1 MRGVRGVVA
10 LLLVAGS
17 VWVCAG
23 QAPAGGGG
31 VLFDGERLIVG
42 DGRVIESAAVLVQNN
57 RIARVGRKGEVAL
70 PPGATRVD
78 LTGKTVMPAI
88 IDPHNHLGYT
98 NQKTGASS
106 KENFTRATIVDHLQR
121 YAYYGVA
128 ATMSMGL
135 DRWDVNPEL
144 PYQLR
149 NEVIPN
155 AALFLTVGRG
165 IAATP
170 MAGPTASYRLGVP
183 YGAQT
188 EAEGRKEVEELV
200 ARKVPI
206 IKIWVDDRLGTVPK
220 LQPNVYRAIIDEAH
234 KRNTRVVAHI
244 FALEDGK
251 DLLKAGVDGFAHG
264 VRDKDI
270 DGEYMTIVRQHP
282 NVWVEPNLPEQPE
295 GPESLDWIADTIPAA
310 QLKRMK
316 DALAGRTPAQT
327 KALADAFGIQCRN
340 LKKIRDAGV
349 KIAFATDA
357 GVDIAWTVHTELA
370 DMVQCGL
377 TPAEAIVAA
386 TRTAAEVIKSDQ
398 LGMRGGREERRLHRA
413 RRQPARGDHEHA
425 EDQQGVPA
433 RPGSRPRG
441 APRGVH
447 RAVSNRS

>member
-17 VWVCAG
+17 VWVSAG

-31 VLFDGERLIVG
+31 VLFEGERLIVG
-42 DGRVIESAAVLVQNN
+42 DGRVIESAAFLVQNN
-57 RIARVGRKGEVAL
+57 RIARIGRKGEVAP

-88 IDPHNHLGYT
+88 VDPHNHLGYT

-106 KENFTRATIVDHLQR
+106 KENFTRATIIDHLQR
-121 YAYYGVA
+121 YAYYGIA

-135 DRWDVNPEL
+135 DRWEVNPEL

-170 MAGPTASYRLGVP
+170 MAGPTAAYRLGVP
-183 YGAQT
+183 YGAQS

-244 FALEDGK
+244 FALQDGK

-270 DGEYMTIVRQHP
+270 DDEYLTIVRQHP

-295 GPESLDWIADTIPAA
+295 APESLDWLADTLPAA

-316 DALAGRTPAQT
+316 DQLAGRTPAQT
-327 KALADAFGIQCRN
+327 KTLAEAFGIQCRN

-349 KIAFATDA
+349 RIAFATDA
-357 GVDIAWTVHTELA
+357 GVDIAWTAHTELS
-370 DMVQCGL
+370 DMVQCGM
-377 TPAEAIVAA
+377 TPAEALMAA
-386 TRTAAEVIKSDQ
+386 TQTAAEVIKSDQ
-398 LGMRGGREERRLHRA
+398 LGQVAVGKSADFIVLDANPLDAIANTRKINKVYLRGKEVDRA
-413 RRQPARGDHEHA
+413 ALRAA
-425 EDQQGVPA
+425 FT
-433 RPGSRPRG
+433 
-441 APRGVH
+441 AP
-447 RAVSNRS
+447 

>member
-1 MRGVRGVVA
+1 MRGVRGVVS
-10 LLLVAGS
+10 LLVLAAS
-17 VWVCAG
+17 ACVATG
-23 QAPAGGGG
+23 QEPAGGGG
-31 VLFDGERLIVG
+31 VLFDGERLIIG
-42 DGRVIESAAVLVQNN
+42 DGRVIESAAFLVQNN

-88 IDPHNHLGYT
+88 VDPHNHMGYT
-98 NQKTGASS
+98 NQKTGVST
-106 KENFTRATIVDHLQR
+106 KENFTRATLIDHLQR
-121 YAYYGVA
+121 YAYYGIA

-135 DRWDVNPEL
+135 DRWEVNPEL

-170 MAGPTASYRLGVP
+170 MAGPTAAYRLGVP
-183 YGAQT
+183 YGAQS

-270 DGEYMTIVRQHP
+270 DDEYLTIVRQHP
-282 NVWVEPNLPEQPE
+282 TVWVEPNLPEQPE
-295 GPESLDWIADTIPAA
+295 G
-310 QLKRMK
+310 
-316 DALAGRTPAQT
+316 AGEP
-327 KALADAFGIQCRN
+327 
-340 LKKIRDAGV
+340 
-349 KIAFATDA
+349 
-357 GVDIAWTVHTELA
+357 
-370 DMVQCGL
+370 
-377 TPAEAIVAA
+377 
-386 TRTAAEVIKSDQ
+386 
-398 LGMRGGREERRLHRA
+398 
-413 RRQPARGDHEHA
+413 
-425 EDQQGVPA
+425 
-433 RPGSRPRG
+433 
-441 APRGVH
+441 
-447 RAVSNRS
+447 

>member
-17 VWVCAG
+17 VWVSAG

-31 VLFDGERLIVG
+31 VLFEGERLIVG
-42 DGRVIESAAVLVQNN
+42 DGRVIESAAFLVQNN
-57 RIARVGRKGEVAL
+57 RIARVGRKGEVPL
-70 PPGATRVD
+70 PPGAARVD

-88 IDPHNHLGYT
+88 VDPHNHLGYT

-106 KENFTRATIVDHLQR
+106 KENFTRATIIDHLQR
-121 YAYYGVA
+121 YAYYGIA

-135 DRWDVNPEL
+135 DRWEVNPEL

-170 MAGPTASYRLGVP
+170 TAGPTAAYRLGVP
-183 YGAQT
+183 YGAQS

-244 FALEDGK
+244 FALQDGK

-270 DGEYMTIVRQHP
+270 DDEYLTIVRQHP

-295 GPESLDWIADTIPAA
+295 APESLDWLADTLPAA

-316 DALAGRTPAQT
+316 DQLAGRTPAQT
-327 KALADAFGIQCRN
+327 KTLAEAFGIQCRN

-349 KIAFATDA
+349 RIAFATDA
-357 GVDIAWTVHTELA
+357 GVDIAWTAHTELS
-370 DMVQCGL
+370 DMVQCGM
-377 TPAEAIVAA
+377 TPAEALMAA
-386 TRTAAEVIKSDQ
+386 TQTAAEVIKSDQ
-398 LGMRGGREERRLHRA
+398 LGQVAVGKSADFIVLDANPLDAIANTRKINKVYLRGKEVDRA
-413 RRQPARGDHEHA
+413 ALRAA
-425 EDQQGVPA
+425 FT
-433 RPGSRPRG
+433 
-441 APRGVH
+441 AP
-447 RAVSNRS
+447 

>member
-1 MRGVRGVVA
+1 
-10 LLLVAGS
+10 LLLAASALVS
-17 VWVCAG
+17 AG

-31 VLFDGERLIVG
+31 VLFEGERLIVG
-42 DGRVIESAAVLVQNN
+42 DGRVIESAAFLVQNN
-57 RIARVGRKGEVAL
+57 RVARVGRKGEVPL
-70 PPGATRVD
+70 PPGASRVD

-88 IDPHNHLGYT
+88 VDPHNHLGYT

-106 KENFTRATIVDHLQR
+106 KENFTRATIIDHLQR
-121 YAYYGVA
+121 YAYYGIA

-135 DRWDVNPEL
+135 DRWEVNPEL

-183 YGAQT
+183 YGAQS

-270 DGEYMTIVRQHP
+270 DGEYLTIVRQHP

-316 DALAGRTPAQT
+316 DQLAGRTPAQA

-357 GVDIAWTVHTELA
+357 GVDIAWTAHTELA
-370 DMVQCGL
+370 DMVQCGM
-377 TPAEAIVAA
+377 TPAEAILAA

-398 LGMRGGREERRLHRA
+398 LGMVAAGKSADFIVLDANPLEAITNTRKINKVYLRGQEVDRA
-413 RRQPARGDHEHA
+413 ALRAA
-425 EDQQGVPA
+425 FT
-433 RPGSRPRG
+433 
-441 APRGVH
+441 AP
-447 RAVSNRS
+447 

>member
-1 MRGVRGVVA
+1 MRGGRGVRWP
-10 LLLVAGS
+10 LLLFVLAASAGLS
-17 VWVCAG
+17 AG
-23 QAPAGGGG
+23 QALSRGD
-31 VLFDGERLIVG
+31 VTLFEGARLIAG
-42 DGRVIESAAVLVQNN
+42 DGRVIESSAFLVQNN
-57 RIARVGRKGEVAL
+57 RFMRVGRKGEVQA
-70 PPGATRVD
+70 PAGAVRVD

-88 IDPHNHLGYT
+88 VDPHNHMGYT
-98 NQKTGASS
+98 NQKTGVSS
-106 KENFTRATIVDHLQR
+106 KDNFTRATLIDHLQR

-183 YGAQT
+183 YGAMS
-188 EAEGRKEVEELV
+188 EAEGRKDVDELV

-220 LQPNVYRAIIDEAH
+220 LQPNIYRAIIDEAH
-234 KRNTRVVAHI
+234 KLNTRVVAHI

-270 DGEYMTIVRQHP
+270 DDEYLTIVRQHP

-295 GPESLDWIADTIPAA
+295 GPESLDWLGDTIPAA

-316 DALAGRTPAQT
+316 DQLASRTPAQT

-340 LKKIRDAGV
+340 LRKIRDAGV
-349 KIAFATDA
+349 RIAFATDA
-357 GVDIAWTVHTELA
+357 GVDVAWTVHTELS
-370 DMVQCGL
+370 DMVQCGVP
-377 TPAEAIVAA
+377 PAEALMAA
-386 TRTAAEVIKSDQ
+386 TRTAAEVVKLDQ
-398 LGMRGGREERRLHRA
+398 LGMVAAGKSADFIVLDANPLDAIAGTRRINKVYLRGKEVDRA
-413 RRQPARGDHEHA
+413 ALRATFM
-425 EDQQGVPA
+425 
-433 RPGSRPRG
+433 
-441 APRGVH
+441 AP
-447 RAVSNRS
+447 

>member
-17 VWVCAG
+17 VWVYAG
-23 QAPAGGGG
+23 QAPAGGG

-57 RIARVGRKGEVAL
+57 RIARVGRKGEVPL

-270 DGEYMTIVRQHP
+270 DGEYMSIVRQHP

-316 DALAGRTPAQT
+316 DALAARTPAQA

-357 GVDIAWTVHTELA
+357 GVDIAWTAHTELA

-377 TPAEAIVAA
+377 TPAEAIMAA

-398 LGMRGGREERRLHRA
+398 LGIVAAGKSADFIVLDANPLELIANTRKINKVYLRGQEVDRA
-413 RRQPARGDHEHA
+413 ALRAA
-425 EDQQGVPA
+425 FT
-433 RPGSRPRG
+433 
-441 APRGVH
+441 AP
-447 RAVSNRS
+447 

>member
-1 MRGVRGVVA
+1 MRGLRGVKW
-10 LLLVAGS
+10 LLFLCLLAAS
-17 VWVCAG
+17 AWLSAG
-23 QAPAGGGG
+23 QAPSGGDGM
-31 VLFDGERLIVG
+31 LFEGARLIVG
-42 DGRVIESAAVLVQNN
+42 DGRVIETSALLVQNN
-57 RIARVGRKGEVAL
+57 RFTRVGRKGEVQAAA
-70 PPGATRVD
+70 GVVRVD

-88 IDPHNHLGYT
+88 VDPHNHMGYT
-98 NQKTGASS
+98 NQKTGVSS
-106 KENFTRATIVDHLQR
+106 KDNFTRATLVDHLQR

-170 MAGPTASYRLGVP
+170 MAGPTATYRLGVP
-183 YGAQT
+183 YGAMS
-188 EAEGRKEVEELV
+188 EAEGRKDVQELV

-220 LQPNVYRAIIDEAH
+220 IQPNVYRAIIDEAH
-234 KRNTRVVAHI
+234 KLNTRVVAHI

-270 DGEYMTIVRQHP
+270 DDEYLAIVRQHP

-295 GPESLDWIADTIPAA
+295 GPESLDWLADTIPAA

-316 DALAGRTPAQT
+316 DQLASRTPAQS

-357 GVDIAWTVHTELA
+357 GVDVAWTVHTELS
-370 DMVQCGL
+370 DMVQCGVP
-377 TPAEAIVAA
+377 PAEALMAA
-386 TRTAAEVIKSDQ
+386 TRTAAEVVRLDQ
-398 LGMRGGREERRLHRA
+398 LGMVAAGKSADFIVLDANPLDAIAGTRRINKVYLRGKEVDRA
-413 RRQPARGDHEHA
+413 
-425 EDQQGVPA
+425 
-433 RPGSRPRG
+433 SL
-441 APRGVH
+441 
-447 RAVSNRS
+447 RAAFTSP

>member
-17 VWVCAG
+17 VWVYTG
-23 QAPAGGGG
+23 QAPAGGG

-57 RIARVGRKGEVAL
+57 RIARVGRKGEVPL

-270 DGEYMTIVRQHP
+270 DGEYMSIVRQHP

-316 DALAGRTPAQT
+316 DALAARTPAQA

-357 GVDIAWTVHTELA
+357 GVDIAWTAHTELA

-377 TPAEAIVAA
+377 TPAEAIMAA

-398 LGMRGGREERRLHRA
+398 LGIVAAGKSADFIVLDANPLELITNTRKINKVYLRGQEVDRA
-413 RRQPARGDHEHA
+413 ALRAA
-425 EDQQGVPA
+425 FT
-433 RPGSRPRG
+433 
-441 APRGVH
+441 AP
-447 RAVSNRS
+447 

>member
-1 MRGVRGVVA
+1 MRGVRGVVSLLFLAASA
-10 LLLVAGS
+10 LVS
-17 VWVCAG
+17 AG

-31 VLFDGERLIVG
+31 VLFEGERLIVG
-42 DGRVIESAAVLVQNN
+42 DGRVIDSAAFFVQNN
-57 RIARVGRKGEVAL
+57 RIARVGRKGEVPL

-78 LTGKTVMPAI
+78 LTGRTVMPAI

-135 DRWDVNPEL
+135 DRWEVNPEL

-183 YGAQT
+183 YGAQS

-270 DGEYMTIVRQHP
+270 DGEYLTIVRQHP

-327 KALADAFGIQCRN
+327 KSLADAFGIQCRN

-357 GVDIAWTVHTELA
+357 GVDIAWTAHTELA
-370 DMVQCGL
+370 DMVQCGM
-377 TPAEAIVAA
+377 TPAEALMAA

-398 LGMRGGREERRLHRA
+398 LGIVEAGKSADFIVLDANPLEQITNTRKINKVYLRGQEV
-413 RRQPARGDHEHA
+413 D
-425 EDQQGVPA
+425 
-433 RPGSRPRG
+433 RG
-441 APRGVH
+441 AL
-447 RAVSNRS
+447 RAAFTAP

>member
-1 MRGVRGVVA
+1 VY
-10 LLLVAGS
+10 
-17 VWVCAG
+17 AG
-23 QAPAGGGG
+23 QAPAGGG

-57 RIARVGRKGEVAL
+57 RIARVGRKGEVPL
-70 PPGATRVD
+70 PSGATRVD

-270 DGEYMTIVRQHP
+270 DGEYMSIVRQHP

-316 DALAGRTPAQT
+316 DALAARTPAQA

-357 GVDIAWTVHTELA
+357 GVDIAWTAHTELA

-377 TPAEAIVAA
+377 TPAEAIMAA

-398 LGMRGGREERRLHRA
+398 LGIVAAGKSADFIVLDANPLELITNTRKINKVYLRGQEVDRA
-413 RRQPARGDHEHA
+413 ALRAA
-425 EDQQGVPA
+425 FT
-433 RPGSRPRG
+433 
-441 APRGVH
+441 AP
-447 RAVSNRS
+447 

>member
-1 MRGVRGVVA
+1 MRGVRGVVS
-10 LLLVAGS
+10 LLVLAAS
-17 VWVCAG
+17 ACVATG
-23 QAPAGGGG
+23 QEPAGGGG

-42 DGRVIESAAVLVQNN
+42 DGRVIESAAFLVQNN

-88 IDPHNHLGYT
+88 VDPHNHMGYT
-98 NQKTGASS
+98 NQKTGAST
-106 KENFTRATIVDHLQR
+106 KENFTRATLVDHLQR
-121 YAYYGVA
+121 YAYYGIA

-135 DRWDVNPEL
+135 DRWEVNPEL

-170 MAGPTASYRLGVP
+170 MAGPTAAYRLGVP
-183 YGAQT
+183 YGAQS

-270 DGEYMTIVRQHP
+270 DDEYLTIVRQHP
-282 NVWVEPNLPEQPE
+282 TVWVEPNLPEQPE
-295 GPESLDWIADTIPAA
+295 APESLDWLADTLPAA

-316 DALAGRTPAQT
+316 DQLAGRTPAQS

-349 KIAFATDA
+349 RIAFATDA
-357 GVDIAWTVHTELA
+357 GVDIAWTAHTELS
-370 DMVQCGL
+370 DMVQCGM
-377 TPAEAIVAA
+377 TPAEALMAA
-386 TRTAAEVIKSDQ
+386 TQTAAEVIKSDQ
-398 LGMRGGREERRLHRA
+398 LGQVAAGKSADFIVLDANPLDAIANTRKINKVYLRGKEVDRA
-413 RRQPARGDHEHA
+413 ALRAA
-425 EDQQGVPA
+425 FT
-433 RPGSRPRG
+433 
-441 APRGVH
+441 AP
-447 RAVSNRS
+447 

>member
-1 MRGVRGVVA
+1 MRGVVSVKFVVVGA
-10 LLLVAGS
+10 VLAASAWLS
-17 VWVCAG
+17 AG
-23 QAPAGGGG
+23 QAPAGSGAR
-31 VLFDGERLIVG
+31 LFEGARLITG
-42 DGRVIESAAVLVQNN
+42 DGRVIENAAFVVQNN
-57 RIARVGRKGEVAL
+57 RFAGVGRKGEIQL
-70 PPGATRVD
+70 PPGGVRVD
-78 LTGKTVMPAI
+78 LTGRTVMPAI
-88 IDPHNHLGYT
+88 IDPHNHIGYT
-98 NQKTGASS
+98 NQKTGVSS
-106 KENFTRATIVDHLQR
+106 KENYTRATLIDHLQR

-128 ATMSMGL
+128 AAMSMGL

-188 EAEGRKEVEELV
+188 EAEGRRDVQELV

-206 IKIWVDDRLGTVPK
+206 VKIWVDDRLGTVPK

-270 DGEYMTIVRQHP
+270 DDEYLAIVRQHP

-295 GPESLDWIADTIPAA
+295 GPESLDWLADTIPAA

-316 DALAGRTPAQT
+316 DQLAGRTAAQS

-340 LKKIRDAGV
+340 LKKIRDADV
-349 KIAFATDA
+349 KIAFATDG
-357 GVDIAWTVHTELA
+357 GVDMAWTVHTELA
-370 DMVQCGL
+370 DMVQCGM
-377 TPAEAIVAA
+377 TPAEAIMAA
-386 TRTAAEVIKSDQ
+386 TRTAAEVVQLDQ
-398 LGMRGGREERRLHRA
+398 LGLV
-413 RRQPARGDHEHA
+413 ARGKSADFVVLEA
-425 EDQQGVPA
+425 NPLDAIANTRKIDKVFL
-433 RPGSRPRG
+433 RG
-441 APRGVH
+441 QEVDRAALRKAFMAP
-447 RAVSNRS
+447 

>member
-1 MRGVRGVVA
+1 VY
-10 LLLVAGS
+10 
-17 VWVCAG
+17 AG
-23 QAPAGGGG
+23 QVPAGGGI
-31 VLFDGERLIVG
+31 LFDGERLIVG

-57 RIARVGRKGEVAL
+57 RIARVGRRGEVPL
-70 PPGATRVD
+70 PPGAARVD

-106 KENFTRATIVDHLQR
+106 KENFTRATIIDHLQR

-135 DRWDVNPEL
+135 DRWEVNPEL

-200 ARKVPI
+200 ARRVPI

-244 FALEDGK
+244 FALVDGK

-270 DGEYMTIVRQHP
+270 DEEYLTIVRQHP

-316 DALAGRTPAQT
+316 DALAARTPAQS
-327 KALADAFGIQCRN
+327 KALSDAFGIQCRN

-357 GVDIAWTVHTELA
+357 GVDIAWTAHTELA

-377 TPAEAIVAA
+377 TPAEAILAA

-398 LGMRGGREERRLHRA
+398 LGMVAAGKSADFIVLDANPLDAITNTRKINKVYLRGQEVDRA
-413 RRQPARGDHEHA
+413 ALRAA
-425 EDQQGVPA
+425 FT
-433 RPGSRPRG
+433 
-441 APRGVH
+441 AP
-447 RAVSNRS
+447 

>member
-1 MRGVRGVVA
+1 MRRVCGVLFLAASA
-10 LLLVAGS
+10 LVSA
-17 VWVCAG
+17 

-31 VLFDGERLIVG
+31 VLFEGERLIVG
-42 DGRVIESAAVLVQNN
+42 DGRVIESAAFLVQNN
-57 RIARVGRKGEVAL
+57 RIARVGRKGEVPL
-70 PPGATRVD
+70 PPGASRVD

-88 IDPHNHLGYT
+88 VDPHNHLGYT

-106 KENFTRATIVDHLQR
+106 KENFTRATIIDHLQR

-135 DRWDVNPEL
+135 DRWEVNPEL

-183 YGAQT
+183 YGAQS

-244 FALEDGK
+244 FALQDGK

-270 DGEYMTIVRQHP
+270 DEEYLTIVRQHP

-316 DALAGRTPAQT
+316 DQLAGRTPAQA

-349 KIAFATDA
+349 RIAFATDA
-357 GVDIAWTVHTELA
+357 GVDIAWTAHTELA
-370 DMVQCGL
+370 DMVQCGM
-377 TPAEAIVAA
+377 TPAEAILAA

-398 LGMRGGREERRLHRA
+398 LGVVAAGKSADFIVLDANPIDAITNTRKINKVYLRGQEVDRA
-413 RRQPARGDHEHA
+413 ALRAA
-425 EDQQGVPA
+425 FT
-433 RPGSRPRG
+433 
-441 APRGVH
+441 AP
-447 RAVSNRS
+447 

>member
-1 MRGVRGVVA
+1 MRRADRVKLTVSLLFAAAFAWIAVAAAQSGGTVLMFEGARLITGDGRPPIENAAFVVQGNRFA
-10 LLLVAGS
+10 RVGRAG
-17 VWVCAG
+17 AI
-23 QAPAGGGG
+23 QAPAGA
-31 VLFDGERLIVG
+31 V
-42 DGRVIESAAVLVQNN
+42 RVNLA
-57 RIARVGRKGEVAL
+57 
-70 PPGATRVD
+70 
-78 LTGKTVMPAI
+78 GKTVMPAI
-88 IDPHNHLGYT
+88 IDPHNHIGYT
-98 NQKTGASS
+98 NQKTGESS
-106 KENFTRATIVDHLQR
+106 KDNYTRATLVDQLQR

-128 ATMSMGL
+128 AAMSMGL

-183 YGAQT
+183 YGAQS
-188 EAEGRKEVEELV
+188 EAEGRKDVDEML

-234 KRNTRVVAHI
+234 KHGTRVVAHI

-270 DGEYMTIVRQHP
+270 DDEYMAIVKQHP
-282 NVWVEPNLPEQPE
+282 KVWVEPNLPERPE

-316 DALAGRTPAQT
+316 DALASRTPAQA
-327 KALADAFGIQCRN
+327 KVLQDAFDIQCRN
-340 LKKIRDAGV
+340 LKRIHDAGV
-349 KIAFATDA
+349 RIAFATDG
-357 GVDIAWTVHTELA
+357 GVDMAWPVHTELA
-370 DMVQCGL
+370 DMVHCGIP
-377 TPAEAIVAA
+377 PAEALVAA
-386 TRTAAEVIKSDQ
+386 TRTAAEVVKLEDRLGTIAPGKSADFIV
-398 LGMRGGREERRLHRA
+398 LDANPIDTIVNTRKIDKVYLRGEEVDRA
-413 RRQPARGDHEHA
+413 GLRKAFT
-425 EDQQGVPA
+425 
-433 RPGSRPRG
+433 
-441 APRGVH
+441 AP
-447 RAVSNRS
+447 

>member
-1 MRGVRGVVA
+1 MRGVRGVVS
-10 LLLVAGS
+10 LLCLTASACVA
-17 VWVCAG
+17 AG
-23 QAPAGGGG
+23 QAPGGG
-31 VLFDGERLIVG
+31 VLGVLYEGERLIVG
-42 DGRVIESAAVLVQNN
+42 DGRVIESAAFLVQNN
-57 RIARVGRKGEVAL
+57 RIARIGRKGEVAL

-88 IDPHNHLGYT
+88 VDPHNHLGYT

-106 KENFTRATIVDHLQR
+106 KENFTRATIIDHLQR
-121 YAYYGVA
+121 YAYYGIA

-135 DRWDVNPEL
+135 DRWEVNPEL

-170 MAGPTASYRLGVP
+170 MAGPTAAYRLGVP
-183 YGAQT
+183 YGAQS

-244 FALEDGK
+244 FALQDGK

-270 DGEYMTIVRQHP
+270 DDEYLTIVRQHP

-295 GPESLDWIADTIPAA
+295 APESLDWLADTLPAA

-316 DALAGRTPAQT
+316 DQLAGRTPAQT
-327 KALADAFGIQCRN
+327 KTLAEAFGIQCRN

-349 KIAFATDA
+349 RIAFATDA
-357 GVDIAWTVHTELA
+357 GVDIAWTAHTELS
-370 DMVQCGL
+370 DMVQCGM
-377 TPAEAIVAA
+377 TPAEALMAA
-386 TRTAAEVIKSDQ
+386 TQTAAEVIKSDQ
-398 LGMRGGREERRLHRA
+398 LGQVAVGKSADFIVLDANPLDAIANTRKINKVYLRGKEVDRA
-413 RRQPARGDHEHA
+413 ALRAA
-425 EDQQGVPA
+425 FT
-433 RPGSRPRG
+433 
-441 APRGVH
+441 AP
-447 RAVSNRS
+447 

>member
-1 MRGVRGVVA
+1 MRRVWGVFLLAASACVA
-10 LLLVAGS
+10 T
-17 VWVCAG
+17 G
-23 QAPAGGGG
+23 QEPAGGGG
-31 VLFDGERLIVG
+31 VLGVLYEGERLIVG
-42 DGRVIESAAVLVQNN
+42 DGRVIESAAFLVQNN
-57 RIARVGRKGEVAL
+57 RIARVGRKGEVPL

-88 IDPHNHLGYT
+88 VDPHNHMGYT
-98 NQKTGASS
+98 NQKTGVST
-106 KENFTRATIVDHLQR
+106 KENFTRATLVDHLQR
-121 YAYYGVA
+121 YAYYGIA

-135 DRWDVNPEL
+135 DRWEVNPEL

-170 MAGPTASYRLGVP
+170 MAGPTAAYRLGVP
-183 YGAQT
+183 YGAQS
-188 EAEGRKEVEELV
+188 EAEGRREVEELV

-270 DGEYMTIVRQHP
+270 DGEYLTIVRQHP

-316 DALAGRTPAQT
+316 DQLASRTPAQT
-327 KALADAFGIQCRN
+327 KTLADAFGIQCRN

-357 GVDIAWTVHTELA
+357 GVDIAWTAHTELA
-370 DMVQCGL
+370 DMVQCGM
-377 TPAEAIVAA
+377 TPAEAILAA

-398 LGMRGGREERRLHRA
+398 LGMLSAGKSADFIVLDANPLDAITNTRKINKVYLRGQEVDRA
-413 RRQPARGDHEHA
+413 ALRAA
-425 EDQQGVPA
+425 FT
-433 RPGSRPRG
+433 
-441 APRGVH
+441 AP
-447 RAVSNRS
+447 

>member
-17 VWVCAG
+17 VWVYAG

-42 DGRVIESAAVLVQNN
+42 DGRVIENAAVLVQNS
-57 RIARVGRKGEVAL
+57 RIARVGRKGEVPL

-183 YGAQT
+183 YGAQS

-316 DALAGRTPAQT
+316 DALAARTPAQS

-357 GVDIAWTVHTELA
+357 GVDIAWTAHTELA

-377 TPAEAIVAA
+377 TPAEAVMAA

-398 LGMRGGREERRLHRA
+398 LGIVAAGKSADFLVLDANPLELITNTRKINKVYLRGQEVDRA
-413 RRQPARGDHEHA
+413 ALRAA
-425 EDQQGVPA
+425 FT
-433 RPGSRPRG
+433 
-441 APRGVH
+441 AP
-447 RAVSNRS
+447 

>member
-1 MRGVRGVVA
+1 MRGVRGVKLPLFV
-10 LLLVAGS
+10 LVLACS
-17 VWVCAG
+17 AWLSAG
-23 QAPAGGGG
+23 QAPPAGPAT
-31 VLFDGERLIVG
+31 LFEGARLITG
-42 DGRVIESAAVLVQNN
+42 DGRVIESSAFLVQNN
-57 RIARVGRKGEVAL
+57 QFARVGRKGEVQPAA
-70 PPGATRVD
+70 GVVRVD

-88 IDPHNHLGYT
+88 VDPHNHMGYT
-98 NQKTGASS
+98 NQKTGVSS
-106 KENFTRATIVDHLQR
+106 KENFTRATLIDHLQR

-135 DRWDVNPEL
+135 DRWDANPEL

-170 MAGPTASYRLGVP
+170 MAGPTATYRLGVP

-188 EAEGRKEVEELV
+188 EAEGRKEVEDLV

-244 FALEDGK
+244 FALQDGK

-270 DGEYMTIVRQHP
+270 DDEYMTIVRQHP

-295 GPESLDWIADTIPAA
+295 APESLDWLSDTIPAA

-316 DALAGRTPAQT
+316 DQLAGRTPAQS

-357 GVDIAWTVHTELA
+357 GVDVAWTVHTELS

-377 TPAEAIVAA
+377 TQAEALMAA
-386 TRTAAEVIKSDQ
+386 TRTAAEVVKLESRLGTVTDGKSADFIV
-398 LGMRGGREERRLHRA
+398 LDANPLEAIANTRKINKVYLRGKEVDRA
-413 RRQPARGDHEHA
+413 AL
-425 EDQQGVPA
+425 
-433 RPGSRPRG
+433 SKSFT
-441 APRGVH
+441 AP
-447 RAVSNRS
+447 

>member
-1 MRGVRGVVA
+1 MRGVRGLKWPLFLLA
-10 LLLVAGS
+10 LGASAGLS
-17 VWVCAG
+17 AG
-23 QAPAGGGG
+23 QGPSRGDVMLFEGG
-31 VLFDGERLIVG
+31 RLITG
-42 DGRVIESAAVLVQNN
+42 DGRVIESSAFLIQNN
-57 RIARVGRKGEVAL
+57 RFTRVGRKGEVQA
-70 PPGATRVD
+70 PAGAMRVD

-88 IDPHNHLGYT
+88 VDPHNHMGYT
-98 NQKTGASS
+98 NQKTGVSS
-106 KENFTRATIVDHLQR
+106 KENFTRATLIDHLQR

-183 YGAQT
+183 YGAMT
-188 EAEGRKEVEELV
+188 EAEGRKDVDELV

-220 LQPNVYRAIIDEAH
+220 VQPNVYRAIIDEAH
-234 KRNTRVVAHI
+234 KLNTRVVAHI

-270 DGEYMTIVRQHP
+270 DDEYLTIVRQHP

-295 GPESLDWIADTIPAA
+295 GPESLDWLADTIPAA

-316 DALAGRTPAQT
+316 DQLTSRTPAQS

-349 KIAFATDA
+349 RIAFATDA
-357 GVDIAWTVHTELA
+357 GVDVAWTVHTELS
-370 DMVQCGL
+370 DMVQCGVP
-377 TPAEAIVAA
+377 PAETLMAA
-386 TRTAAEVIKSDQ
+386 TRTAAEVVKLDQ
-398 LGMRGGREERRLHRA
+398 LGMVAAGKSADFIVLDANPLDAIASTRRINKVYLRGKEVDRA
-413 RRQPARGDHEHA
+413 ALRAA
-425 EDQQGVPA
+425 FT
-433 RPGSRPRG
+433 
-441 APRGVH
+441 AP
-447 RAVSNRS
+447 